1 MNGVLFRIFGL
12 SLALIA
18 FSACTTA
25 PAHRA
30 YTDTTGLIIGKT
42 TPADCKAMYGEPK
55 ETKNQTNAEGQSETY
70 VYVKATDSDAQWY
83 ARALFVEFKDG
94 VLNGYWRGSSFHA
107 DRSTFAVTNVAKI
120 EFATSTKDEVRQLLG
135 NPHGTMRC
143 PSKLAANVNCKRTGR
158 EIWMYADLHPVPL
171 LPRGFKHYF
180 SGSICEIVFDN
191 HNMVIDMA
199 QTSASN

>member
-1 MNGVLFRIFGL
+1 
-12 SLALIA
+12 
-18 FSACTTA
+18 
-25 PAHRA
+25 
-30 YTDTTGLIIGKT
+30 
-42 TPADCKAMYGEPK
+42 MYGEPK
-55 ETKNQTNAEGQSETY
+55 ETRNQTNVEGQNERFI
-70 VYVKATDSDAQWY
+70 YVKATDSDAQWY

-94 VLNGYWRGSSFHA
+94 VLNGFWRGSSFRA

-135 NPHGTMRC
+135 NPHGMMRC
-143 PSKLAANVNCKRTGR
+143 PSKLAGAVDCKQTGR
-158 EIWMYADLHPVPL
+158 EIWVYADLHPVPL

-191 HNMVIDMA
+191 NNFVIDLA